1 MKPRNIGP
9 AGMSG
14 RVTAIDVV
22 NADPNIIYAGTAS
35 GGIWMSESGGIHWT
49 PIFDEEATQS
59 IGAIAIN
66 QKNPDLIWAG
76 TGEGNPRNSLNGGYG
91 IYKSLDGGKSWKSM
105 GLENTRHIH
114 RIIINEDNPDI
125 VIVGAIGSPWKDH
138 PERGIFRTTD
148 GGKTWNKV
156 LYINERTG
164 AGDLVVDPSNPNKL
178 FAAMWEHRRW
188 PWTFKSGGEGSGLYV
203 SHDNGVT
210 WVKRTDED
218 GLPKGELGRIGLA
231 IARSNPKIV
240 YALVES
246 KKNALYKSEDGG
258 IKFKKINDKNEI
270 GNRPFYYFDI
280 FVDPINENRLYSLFS
295 LVNVSEDGGKNFR
308 TLLPYSG
315 VHPDHHAWWIH
326 PEDPDYIIEGN
337 DGGLNISR
345 DRGESWRFI
354 ENLPLA
360 QFYHISI
367 DNEVPYNVYGG
378 MQDNGSWIGPAY
390 VFKSGGV
397 RNSYWQELFF
407 GDGFDVLPDPDD
419 SRYGYAM
426 SQQGNVGRYDRETG
440 YVTFIKPT
448 HPDPAL
454 RLRFNWNAAIAQD
467 PFDNNTIYYG
477 SQFVHRSGNKGQSW
491 DIISP
496 DLTTNDP
503 EKQKQ
508 SESGG
513 LTMDATG
520 AENHTTILAI
530 EPSTLEKGLIW
541 VGTDDGNVQITRDG
555 GQNWSNITS
564 RISGFPN
571 GAWVPQIRASKYNAG
586 EAFVV
591 VNNYRQGDYKPYV
604 FKTIDYG
611 NTWSSI
617 ISESQ
622 VSAFV
627 LSFIQD
633 PVEPKLMFLGTDFGL
648 YVSIN
653 GGISW
658 TKWTNGYP
666 SVPTADLAIHPREH
680 DLIMGTFGR
689 AAWVL
694 DDIRPLR
701 EVASQGTSI
710 LSRNLHV
717 FDAPDAYLAANQQA
731 AGTRFAADAIYSGEN
746 RQRGARLSVMINKP
760 EQKEKKT
767 EEETGNKKSKGNKKG
782 KKEEPVEEIANKKDD
797 SKVKFDTLT
806 IEVYNQTGEKIRT
819 LKRKPKE
826 DGILRFSWYMDE
838 KGVRRLSRNKP
849 RPNASEPGGVTVM
862 PGAYKVVMNFGDK
875 KDSTMVNVL
884 LDPRLE
890 VDMNDMS
897 ARINEQKELESVME
911 LAGEAMNRLVTSKTI
926 VSDISKR
933 VKEKKGDEY
942 KELKDMNKAM
952 KDSIESLMTMMVGPD
967 NSDRQGIVRSPDP
980 TVNTYISTARRYL
993 RSGLH
998 APGSTEERLIGHARD
1013 AVKDAIEKVNIFYS
1027 EVWPK
1032 YRAKVESSDLS
1043 PFKDYTPLEFN

>member
-1 MKPRNIGP
+1 
-9 AGMSG
+9 
-14 RVTAIDVV
+14 
-22 NADPNIIYAGTAS
+22 
-35 GGIWMSESGGIHWT
+35 
-49 PIFDEEATQS
+49 
-59 IGAIAIN
+59 
-66 QKNPDLIWAG
+66 
-76 TGEGNPRNSLNGGYG
+76 
-91 IYKSLDGGKSWKSM
+91 
-105 GLENTRHIH
+105 
-114 RIIINEDNPDI
+114 
-125 VIVGAIGSPWKDH
+125 
-138 PERGIFRTTD
+138 
-148 GGKTWNKV
+148 
-156 LYINERTG
+156 
-164 AGDLVVDPSNPNKL
+164 
-178 FAAMWEHRRW
+178 
-188 PWTFKSGGEGSGLYV
+188 
-203 SHDNGVT
+203 
-210 WVKRTDED
+210 
-218 GLPKGELGRIGLA
+218 
-231 IARSNPKIV
+231 
-240 YALVES
+240 
-246 KKNALYKSEDGG
+246 
-258 IKFKKINDKNEI
+258 
-270 GNRPFYYFDI
+270 
-280 FVDPINENRLYSLFS
+280 
-295 LVNVSEDGGKNFR
+295 
-308 TLLPYSG
+308 
-315 VHPDHHAWWIH
+315 
-326 PEDPDYIIEGN
+326 
-337 DGGLNISR
+337 
-345 DRGESWRFI
+345 
-354 ENLPLA
+354 
-360 QFYHISI
+360 
-367 DNEVPYNVYGG
+367 

-591 VNNYRQGDYKPYV
+591 VNNYRQGVYKPYV

-701 EVASQGTSI
+701 EVASQGASI
-710 LSRNLHV
+710 LSKNLHV